1 MQSQPQKPMR
11 LFDRYLAIPHLRR
24 VGMTAWLVI
33 GLGLLFSLSGQLV
46 HGQTTPSK
54 KKTTATKTPE
64 KSTSKTSKKSKGGAA
79 ADEDPKNLLEELNF
93 GAGPVALPED
103 GSMVDLD
110 ETPDGKQ
117 RLEAVQQRAREIF
130 KERDKVDRLRRPL
143 VIPRDQLLGEVVL
156 LNQGI
161 AKAQQVI
168 QQSQFAIRNLQRL
181 QNNGQNN
188 QATQD
193 EISNQ
198 QDQIRLANEAIAYN
212 QDEIAERATEINALN
227 LQIEPLDARLFKLW
241 TELNGCRK
249 QWLEIRQPQLKYA
262 YGHIESL
269 KRVIDD
275 WVLLDGLWPD
285 AFCWAA
291 LCNYELGN
299 YEEAWANVEQA
310 AELRTTLRFPKA
322 WAQGEALRGLI
333 AAQMRE
339 RRNKSAG
346 FLQAASLFAAKDKNT
361 NWETHFLIGRA
372 SFDND
377 KMAAKA
383 KASFEKALKIQ
394 PDAACVQYWN
404 ARLQTTS
411 SVPAVRDVERGT
423 KTLETLWARSTKTSW
438 RLSNALV
445 TAYDAYDQEAKSK
458 DLWEITLQLAPKAEH
473 DGLIE
478 ARKASSSKF
487 NALTASEGK
496 PKASDAK
503 SADGETEKTKAPPKP
518 KSNRTQRS
526 LP

>member
-1 MQSQPQKPMR
+1 MQSQPEKPTR
-11 LFDRYLAIPHLRR
+11 SFDHFQEIIHMLR
-24 VGMTAWLVI
+24 VGVTASLVF
-33 GLGLLFSLSGQLV
+33 GLGLLIWFGGQSA

-54 KKTTATKTPE
+54 KKTTAN
-64 KSTSKTSKKSKGGAA
+64 KTSPKSATKSSKKAKGGAA
-79 ADEDPKNLLEELNF
+79 ADNEPANPLEELNF

-110 ETPDGKQ
+110 ETPDGKR
-117 RLEAVQQRAREIF
+117 RLEDLQQRAREIF
-130 KERDKVDRLRRPL
+130 KERDKVDRQRRPL
-143 VIPRDQLLGEVVL
+143 AIPRDRLLGEVAL

-161 AKAQQVI
+161 ANAQQII
-168 QQSQFAIRNLQRL
+168 QQSQNAIRNLQRL
-181 QNNGQNN
+181 QNNGQDT

-193 EISNQ
+193 AISNQ
-198 QDQIRLANEAIAYN
+198 QNQMRLANDVIATN
-212 QDEIAERATEINALN
+212 QDQISERATEITALN
-227 LQIEPLDARLFKLW
+227 LQIEPLDQRLFKLW

-262 YGHIESL
+262 YGHFESL

-299 YEEAWANVEQA
+299 YEAAWENVEQA

-377 KMAAKA
+377 KTAAKA

-411 SVPAVRDVERGT
+411 TVPAVRDVEQGT
-423 KTLETLWARSTKTSW
+423 KTLETLWQRSTKTSW
-438 RLSNALV
+438 RLSHALV
-445 TAYDAYDQEAKSK
+445 VAYDAYDQEAKSK
-458 DLWEITLQLAPKAEH
+458 ELWDITLQLAPPTEH
-473 DGLIE
+473 QRLIE
-478 ARKASSSKF
+478 SRKALSGKF
-487 NALTASEGK
+487 GELTTGNSAPQGDDAKEEK
-496 PKASDAK
+496 PKS
-503 SADGETEKTKAPPKP
+503 PPKP
-518 KSNRTQRS
+518 VTSRTQRT